1 MRKRPKTRTEPS
13 ARQLRVGEEVRH
25 ALARIFERHELRDP
39 ALIDVTL
46 TVTEVR
52 MSPDLKHATVF
63 VMPLAGT
70 HAPETLAGLKRGA
83 PYLRGLVAR
92 EVPLRF
98 TPTLSFMLDMSF
110 DHANRINEFLHRPE
124 VQRDVSEAGHQVDD
138 EGSEDDGGA

>member
-25 ALARIFERHELRDP
+25 ALARIFERHEMRDP
-39 ALIDVTL
+39 ALIEVTL

-63 VMPLAGT
+63 VMPLAGA

-110 DHANRINEFLHRPE
+110 EHANRINEILHRPE
-124 VQRDVSEAGHQVDD
+124 VQRDVAEAGHQVDD

>member
-63 VMPLAGT
+63 VMPLAGA
-70 HAPETLAGLKRGA
+70 HAPESLAGLKRGA

-110 DHANRINEFLHRPE
+110 DHANRINEILHRPE